1 MSDDPSPSITGRAGL
16 DALPGLTFDFELL
29 DESLGEAAFVR
40 PVIEAASSA
49 ALLET
54 VARVRVPMEL
64 SVRIVGNDESQALN
78 REYRGKDKPTNV
90 LSFPGIEPD
99 GLVDAFD
106 QAEAG
111 GPPAMLGDLVI
122 AGPVVVAEA
131 GEQNKQ
137 VHHHLA
143 HLSVHG
149 VLHLMGFDH
158 IEEEDAL
165 EMEALEREILA
176 DLGINDPYTLPD
188 DMMDDE

>member
-1 MSDDPSPSITGRAGL
+1 MSDDPSPSIPGRAGL
-16 DALPGLTFDFELL
+16 DALPGLTFDFDLL

-40 PVIEAASSA
+40 PVIEAAVSA
-49 ALLET
+49 ALFET
-54 VARVRVPMEL
+54 IARTRVPMEL

-90 LSFPGIEPD
+90 LSFPGVDPD
-99 GLVDAFD
+99 DLMDAFD

-111 GPPAMLGDLVI
+111 GPPVMLGDLVI
-122 AGPVVVAEA
+122 AGPVVVKEA
-131 GEQNKQ
+131 AEQNKQ

-158 IEEEDAL
+158 IEEEDAE

-176 DLGINDPYTLPD
+176 GFGISDPYALPD
-188 DMMDDE
+188 E